1 MRWMMHLERRKTHE
15 KKTAEVRLMRAG
27 IQLAFFIAA
36 PSLFSTAFAGI
47 KSIFLAIAAGQPVEW
62 NSFLTVTAVLLI
74 FTCFFGR
81 HFCGYACAFGSF
93 GDAVYEGFSL
103 IWMKCFHKKKK
114 PALSERM
121 VHRLQ
126 KVKYIVLALILLSCL
141 TGVYGKLTGTSPWDV
156 FSMIT
161 AGRFPNSKYL
171 AGIRDSGSDHGGNVY
186 TGTFFLPVSLPYGS
200 GFCINADPSGSTFS
214 EKP

>member
-1 MRWMMHLERRKTHE
+1 M
-15 KKTAEVRLMRAG
+15 KKRQREVRLMRAG

-93 GDAVYEGFSL
+93 GDAVYEGFSW
-103 IWMKCFHKKKK
+103 IRMKCFHKKKK
-114 PALSERM
+114 PALSEKM
-121 VHRLQ
+121 VHGLQ

-156 FSMIT
+156 FSHAHGRT
-161 AGRFPNSKYL
+161 APEQQ
-171 AGIRDSGSDHGGNVY
+171 ISGGNCVPGADHCGNVY
-186 TGTFFLPVSLPYGS
+186 TGKVFLPVSLSHGS
-200 GFCINADPSGSTFS
+200 GFCINANPSGRTVS

>member
-1 MRWMMHLERRKTHE
+1 
-15 KKTAEVRLMRAG
+15 MRAG

-93 GDAVYEGFSL
+93 GDAVYEGFSW
-103 IWMKCFHKKKK
+103 IRMKCFHKKNETGSFRKNGSR
-114 PALSERM
+114 ASESQIYR
-121 VHRLQ
+121 
-126 KVKYIVLALILLSCL
+126 
-141 TGVYGKLTGTSPWDV
+141 TGTDPAFLPYRCIRKAYGNQPV
-156 FSMIT
+156 GCFFHAHGRT
-161 AGRFPNSKYL
+161 APEQQ
-171 AGIRDSGSDHGGNVY
+171 ISGGNCAPGADHCGNVY
-186 TGTFFLPVSLPYGS
+186 TGKVFLPVSLSHGS
-200 GFCINADPSGSTFS
+200 GFCINANPSGCTVS

>member
-1 MRWMMHLERRKTHE
+1 M
-15 KKTAEVRLMRAG
+15 KKRQREVRLMRAG

-93 GDAVYEGFSL
+93 GDAVYEGFSW
-103 IWMKCFHKKKK
+103 IRMKCFHKKKK
-114 PALSERM
+114 PALSEKM
-121 VHRLQ
+121 VHGLQ

-156 FSMIT
+156 FSMLTEDGSRT
-161 AGRFPNSKYL
+161 ANIWWELCSW
-171 AGIRDSGSDHGGNVY
+171 
-186 TGTFFLPVSLPYGS
+186 
-200 GFCINADPSGSTFS
+200 C
-214 EKP
+214 